1 MPLDTSQIAF
11 AKDLLKAFRDE
22 YPPRPRLAHEQ
33 VGTADAV
40 LTLVTTIEAVAP
52 KAELWTT
59 SPDPAD
65 ITGHSPLGDH
75 LYITRRHFGLTV

>member
-1 MPLDTSQIAF
+1 MPLDASQIAF

-22 YPPRPRLAHEQ
+22 RRPRLAHEQ

-40 LTLVTTIEAVAP
+40 LTLVTTIEARAP
-52 KAELWTT
+52 KDELWTS
-59 SPDPAD
+59 SPEAAE

-75 LYITRRHFGLTV
+75 LYITRRHFGLTA

>member
-1 MPLDTSQIAF
+1 MPLDPSQIAF

-22 YPPRPRLAHEQ
+22 YHPRPAHEI
-33 VGTADAV
+33 GGISSAV
-40 LTLVTTIEAVAP
+40 LTLVTTIEAAAP
-52 KAELWTT
+52 QDERWTS
-59 SPDPAD
+59 SPDAPE

>member
-11 AKDLLKAFRDE
+11 AKGLLKAFRDE
-22 YPPRPRLAHEQ
+22 YPSRPAHEQ

-40 LTLVTTIEAVAP
+40 LTLVTTIEAAAP
-52 KAELWTT
+52 KDELWTT
-59 SPDPAD
+59 SPDPTD

-75 LYITRRHFGLTV
+75 LYITRRHFGLTA